1 MWHRSVARHDLCLQ
15 HCRISRLA
23 WDEDPLQGG
32 RQTFCTAFA
41 GVPGITS
48 EWWPASVRTA
58 AGIKSESRPAS
69 QIWEKYEAEESNDGE
84 CDVAVSI
91 GGVEILSPRSLG
103 STPLIFEWAVV
114 LLIPLHCR
122 DGVDISRS
130 FRPVERN
137 LRHVDDGFLAA

>member
-41 GVPGITS
+41 GVAGITS
-48 EWWPASVRTA
+48 EWWPASVRTV

-69 QIWEKYEAEESNDGE
+69 QIWEKYEAEESNDRE

-91 GGVEILSPRSLG
+91 GVSRYYPRDHSVARHLFSSG
-103 STPLIFEWAVV
+103 PLCF
-114 LLIPLHCR
+114 
-122 DGVDISRS
+122 
-130 FRPVERN
+130 
-137 LRHVDDGFLAA
+137 